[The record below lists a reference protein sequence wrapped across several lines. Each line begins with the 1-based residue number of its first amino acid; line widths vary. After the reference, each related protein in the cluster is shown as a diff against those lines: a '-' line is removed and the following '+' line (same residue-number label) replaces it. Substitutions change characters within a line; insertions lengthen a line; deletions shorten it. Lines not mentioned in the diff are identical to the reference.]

1 MNTRLIFLFLL
12 TTSLNVLAENSLFS
26 IQITAT
32 EAPNLTFYKETTG
45 FDTLYSEET
54 KSGLVRIKL
63 GSYTSRKEAERDLTK
78 IKNKGFPDAFV
89 TSYTGKKLIKSAKLK
104 KSPLISRKKTTII
117 NKPKENAVLSPSS
130 NEEVTISEPKENK
143 LLPPSSSPAW
153 SKLTEAQKRNVVY
166 VDGILHL
173 HEGDKFIPLSSF

>member
-1 MNTRLIFLFLL
+1 MNTRLILLFLL
-12 TTSLNVLAENSLFS
+12 TTSLNALAENSLFS

-32 EAPNLTFYKETTG
+32 EAPNLTFFKEATG
-45 FDTLYSEET
+45 FDSLYSEET

-63 GSYTSRKEAERDLTK
+63 GSYTSRNAAERDLIK

-89 TSYTGKKLIKSAKLK
+89 TSYTGKKLSKATKLK
-104 KSPLISRKKTTII
+104 KSPLVSNKKVRII
-117 NKPKENAVLSPSS
+117 NKPKENDLLPPNS
-130 NEEVTISEPKENK
+130 EEVAISEPKENK

-153 SKLTEAQKRNVVY
+153 SKLTETQKRNVVY

-173 HEGDKFIPLSSF
+173 HEGDKFIPLSSY

>member
-1 MNTRLIFLFLL
+1 MNTRLILLVLF
-12 TTSLNVLAENSLFS
+12 TSSLNVLAENSLFS

-32 EAPNLTFYKETTG
+32 ETPNLTFYKKTTG

-63 GSYTSRKEAERDLTK
+63 GSYISRKEAEKDLKK

-89 TSYTGKKLIKSAKLK
+89 TSYTGKKLIKPAKLE
-104 KSPLISRKKTTII
+104 KSTLISNKKITVI
-117 NKPKENAVLSPSS
+117 NKPTKNAVLSPSS
-130 NEEVTISEPKENK
+130 DEEITISEPKENK